1 MKIHW
6 AKLHMANGKVP
17 IVCEAFEDQPQPL
30 NAEQLEIM
38 SVKSLL
44 TETEWVG
51 FVKGLAIMSVS
62 NDLTD
67 MISNCSALSG
77 CGWSSNASQTIGTL
91 PFAMCSLAQCIFMP

>member
-1 MKIHW
+1 MVTCGICGKQTETFHGMKIHW

-51 FVKGLAIMSVS
+51 FVKGLAIMSVKR
-62 NDLTD
+62 
-67 MISNCSALSG
+67 
-77 CGWSSNASQTIGTL
+77 NANEAAKAYLRLLETN
-91 PFAMCSLAQCIFMP
+91 